1 LPALILYLALLVFFV
16 LLSVFFSAA
25 ETAYIALNRRR
36 LKYQEDAG
44 DRKAGVIHRIV
55 SNPDRLLG
63 VILFGVTMAEIA
75 AAGLVTSLITAYVAP
90 EHNEIA
96 GLAGSV
102 GFSFFVLIIC
112 ELTPKIIA
120 AAHPEQLSRK
130 LLPAVRFFLVVFSP
144 FARLAAWLAN
154 GIVSLAGLD
163 SVVSPFPQGASQ
175 EEIKAMIAD
184 AGEASVPNA
193 KKLML
198 HNVFDIDTKQIR
210 EVMIPRGEVT
220 AIDIDADVADI
231 LDTVNKTNYSRVPVY
246 RKGFDNPLG
255 ILHVKD
261 LLQYLQKGAS
271 GEGKVGEISIDA
283 LLRPIHFVPDSARLD
298 AVLRRL
304 QAMRLHMAVVVD
316 EFGGVAGIVTLED
329 LLEEIVGEIQD
340 EHDSEADAVRDLG
353 ANVYSIAGNLP
364 VRDFNRSF
372 DDKIPEAPEYTT
384 VAGFLE
390 SLTERLLE
398 EGETVRYGSLSF
410 TIEQASGFRIDSI
423 RVRAH
428 AENADSPRV

>member
-1 LPALILYLALLVFFV
+1 
-16 LLSVFFSAA
+16 VFFSAA
-25 ETAYIALNRRR
+25 ETTYIALNRQR
-36 LKYQEDAG
+36 LKYQEEAG
-44 DRKAGVIHRIV
+44 DRQAGVIHRIV

-63 VILFGVTMAEIA
+63 VILFGVTMSEIA
-75 AAGLVTSLITAYVAP
+75 AAGLVTSLVTAYVAP
-90 EHNEIA
+90 EHSEVA
-96 GLAGSV
+96 GLVGSV

-120 AAHPEQLSRK
+120 AARPEQLSRE
-130 LLPAVRFFLVVFSP
+130 LLPAVRFFIVVFSP
-144 FARLAAWLAN
+144 FARLAAWLSN
-154 GIVSLAGLD
+154 GLVALIGLD
-163 SVVSPFPQGASQ
+163 SVASPFPQGVSQ
-175 EEIKAMIAD
+175 EEIRAMIAD
-184 AGEASVPNA
+184 AGEASVPTT
-193 KKLML
+193 KKRML

-220 AIDIDADVADI
+220 AIDIDAELADI

-246 RKGFDNPLG
+246 RKDFDNPLG

-261 LLQYLQKGAS
+261 LFQYLRPDRKD
-271 GEGKVGEISIDA
+271 GEDGKAGEDGSDVGGIDGISIDT

-304 QAMRLHMAVVVD
+304 QAMRLHMAIVVD

-340 EHDSEADAVRDLG
+340 EHDSEANSVRSLG

-372 DDKIPEAPEYTT
+372 SDKIPEAPEYATI
-384 VAGFLE
+384 AGFLE

-398 EGETVRYGSLSF
+398 EGETVQYETMSF
-410 TIEQASGFRIDSI
+410 TIEKTSGFRITSI
-423 RVRAH
+423 RVRAQ
-428 AENADSPRV
+428 AATDRTR